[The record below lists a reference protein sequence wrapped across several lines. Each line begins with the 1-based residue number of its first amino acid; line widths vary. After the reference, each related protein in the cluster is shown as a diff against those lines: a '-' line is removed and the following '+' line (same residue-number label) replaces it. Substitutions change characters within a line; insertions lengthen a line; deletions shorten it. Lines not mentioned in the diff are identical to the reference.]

1 MRNALI
7 AVLFGCAPLVAAAGN
22 SVLLRGGT
30 VHPVSGPAVQ
40 NASVLIRDG
49 KIAEV
54 GTKVAVPKG
63 ARVLD
68 IKGLHVYPGLIDSS
82 TSIGLSEIG
91 SVRETVDTTEIGD
104 FNPQVRAVVAVNPA
118 SEHVNITRANGTTTV
133 ISAPAG
139 TLVAGQA
146 ALLHLDGW
154 TWQEMAVKPA
164 AGMVLNFP
172 TISARGG
179 RGGAMFGPS
188 SPQPFAEAKKEY
200 EKRVQALHEF
210 FESARRYKQAK
221 SAQAP
226 GFETDAAFEAMLPV
240 IDGKLA
246 VIVRATRERAIR
258 DAIKF
263 AEQEKIRIVLAG
275 ATEAYKVA
283 TDLKTKGIPV
293 ICGPTLALPAETDDP
308 YDRAYT
314 IPAELHKA
322 GVKIAFGS
330 FDTAFA
336 RNLPYQAA
344 NAVAY
349 GLPYDEALKAL
360 TLNAAEIWGVADQI
374 GSIEKGKSADL
385 IVTDGDPLETRTQIK
400 YSFIAGKQIDLSNKH
415 TRLYEKHMARE

>member
-7 AVLFGCAPLVAAAGN
+7 AVLFGCAPLLAAAGS

-30 VHPVSGPAVQ
+30 VHPVSGPVIQ

-54 GTKVAVPKG
+54 GARVAAPKG
-63 ARVLD
+63 VRIID
-68 IKGLHVYPGLIDSS
+68 IKGLHIYPGLIDSS

-104 FNPQVRAVVAVNPA
+104 FNPQVRAMVAVNPA
-118 SEHVNITRANGTTTV
+118 SEHIAVTRANGTTTV

-139 TLVAGQA
+139 ALVAGQA

-172 TISARGG
+172 NIQTRSG
-179 RGGAMFGPS
+179 RGGGMYGGAPA
-188 SPQPFAEAKKEY
+188 QPFAEAKKEY
-200 EKRVQALHEF
+200 EKRVQGLHEF
-210 FESARRYKQAK
+210 FENARRYQQAK
-221 SAQAP
+221 AAGAP
-226 GFETDAAFEAMLPV
+226 GFETDLRFEAMLPV
-240 IDGKLA
+240 LEGRLP
-246 VIVRATRERAIR
+246 VIVRAARERAIR
-258 DAIKF
+258 DALKF
-263 AEQEKIRIVLAG
+263 AEEEKFRMILAG
-275 ATEAYKVA
+275 APEAYKVA
-283 TDLKTKGIPV
+283 ADLKAKGIPV
-293 ICGPTLALPAETDDP
+293 ICGPTLELPMETDDP
-308 YDRAYT
+308 YDRSLT
-314 IPAELHKA
+314 IPAELYKA

-360 TLNAAEIWGVADQI
+360 TLNAAEIWGVTDQI
-374 GSIEKGKSADL
+374 GSIDKGKSADL
-385 IVTDGDPLETRTQIK
+385 IVTDGDPLETRTQVK
-400 YSFIAGKQIDLSNKH
+400 YSFIAGKQVDLTNKH